1 MTLLAAGTL
10 VTPFVTFRPGW
21 IAIEGGRVREL
32 GEGRPPA
39 PPDVDLGGRAI
50 APGFVDV
57 HCHGGGG
64 ADYATNGAAA
74 ASFHLRNGTTTTF
87 ASLVTAP
94 LDALVEQL
102 GSLHELV
109 AQGIVAGI
117 HLEGPFLADRRRGA
131 HDPTQLRKPAPEL
144 LDRLIGAARSSLR
157 MVTLA
162 PELVGGLAAVRRLRE
177 RGIVPA
183 VGHTDATYAQTL
195 EAVEAGASVATH
207 LFNGMRPPHHREPGP
222 ALALLE
228 APGVVCE
235 LILDGVH
242 LHEALVRHVV
252 RTAGTDRVALV
263 SDAISAAGMGDGTYE
278 LGGRPVLV
286 EDGIARLDG
295 SLAGSTLTLARAV
308 QLAVTVL
315 GLPLADAVRMATAT
329 PARAFGLGGA
339 GELAPGRPADLVVL
353 GDRLDVAGVMRQG
366 RWLVEP

>member
-21 IAIEGGRVREL
+21 VEIEDGRVREV
-32 GEGRPPA
+32 GGGRPPA
-39 PPDVDLGGRAI
+39 APAVELGDRAI

-64 ADYATNGAAA
+64 ADYATDGEDA

-94 LDALVEQL
+94 LDALVDQL
-102 GSLHELV
+102 GRLHELV
-109 AQGIVAGI
+109 TQGVVAGI
-117 HLEGPFLADRRRGA
+117 HLEGPFLANRRRGA
-131 HDPTQLRKPAPEL
+131 HDPAQLRNPAPEL
-144 LDRLIGAARSSLR
+144 LDQLIAAARGSLR

-162 PELVGGLAAVRRLRE
+162 PELAGGLEAIRLLRE

-183 VGHTDATYAQTL
+183 VGHTDATYAETL
-195 EAVEAGASVATH
+195 EAVEAGAAVATH
-207 LFNGMRPPHHREPGP
+207 LFNGMRPLHHREPGA

-242 LHEALVRHVV
+242 VHEALARHVI
-252 RTAGTDRVALV
+252 RAAGADRVALV
-263 SDAISAAGMGDGTYE
+263 SDAISAAGMGDGTFE
-278 LGGRPVLV
+278 LGGRAVIV
-286 EDGIARLDG
+286 EDGVARLDG
-295 SLAGSTLTLARAV
+295 GLAGSTLTLARVV
-308 QLAVTVL
+308 QLAVTAL
-315 GLPLADAVRMATAT
+315 ELPLADAVRMATAT

-339 GELAPGRPADLVVL
+339 GELAPGSPADLVLL
-353 GDRLDVAGVMRQG
+353 GEGLDVAGVMRQG
-366 RWLVEP
+366 HWLVEP